1 MHLADTNR
9 LETRDVAEC
18 CRGWLGGFRIGKP
31 RTLSNAPITTDLSM
45 IYMGIARV
53 SEELRLKVVSVVV
66 VAREHHL
73 WLDWIYASPKVTKD
87 QKRITLAFSSLI

>member
-1 MHLADTNR
+1 
-9 LETRDVAEC
+9 
-18 CRGWLGGFRIGKP
+18 
-31 RTLSNAPITTDLSM
+31 M

>member
-1 MHLADTNR
+1 MLPRLAWRLQDWETEDLVKCTHYNR
-9 LETRDVAEC
+9 SEY
-18 CRGWLGGFRIGKP
+18 
-31 RTLSNAPITTDLSM
+31 DLYGNSK
-45 IYMGIARV
+45 GE